1 MPEMDTLSSP
11 SFSGISY
18 VRGILFALM
27 SAVGFGALPLFTK
40 TLYAAAFDVPTVLA
54 LRFTLAATILVA
66 VLATM
71 RPEVLKLPARSARN
85 AFLMG
90 LVGYTGQASLFF
102 LAISEL
108 KSGLASV
115 LLYLNPIFVILLAAF
130 LRRRRPTAIEFTA
143 VFAVAAGCVLI
154 ADIRTAAISAL
165 GIASGI
171 GAALWYATYI
181 LIGEHVLKNDDQ
193 SPLGISA
200 YVFVGSAVG
209 FLAYAAFRA
218 VALGDQMTLPQDVA
232 SWGAAV
238 GLAVVS
244 TVIPCLTFF
253 AAIKSIGA
261 ARATIVS
268 TFEPVVTL
276 FLGLSL
282 LDEQLAPGQWIGAAL
297 VLGTIV
303 MLQIP
308 RPTPPGAHVA
318 ASREFAA

>member
-1 MPEMDTLSSP
+1 M
-11 SFSGISY
+11 
-18 VRGILFALM
+18 RGIVFALT
-27 SAVGFGALPLFTK
+27 SAVGFGALPFFTK
-40 TLYAAAFDVPTVLA
+40 TLYAAGIDVPTVLA

-71 RPEVLKLPARSARN
+71 RPDVLELPARSARN

-115 LLYLNPIFVILLAAF
+115 LLYLNPIFVTLLAAL
-130 LRRRRPTAIEFTA
+130 LRRRRPRAIELTA
-143 VFAVAAGCVLI
+143 VLAVVVGCVLI
-154 ADIRTAAISAL
+154 ADVTAAAISVL

-171 GAALWYATYI
+171 GAALWYAAYI
-181 LIGEHVLKNDDQ
+181 LVGEHVLKNDDQ

-200 YVFVGSAVG
+200 YVFVGSTVG
-209 FLAYAAFRA
+209 FLGYAAFRA
-218 VALGDQMTLPQDVA
+218 VALGDRMTLPQDVA
-232 SWGAAV
+232 GWGATV

-244 TVIPCLTFF
+244 TVIPCLAFF
-253 AAIKSIGA
+253 AAIKAIGA

-276 FLGLSL
+276 FLGLWL
-282 LDEQLAPGQWIGAAL
+282 LDEQLGLGQWIGVAS

-308 RPTPPGAHVA
+308 RSTPPRARVA
-318 ASREFAA
+318 TTRELAA